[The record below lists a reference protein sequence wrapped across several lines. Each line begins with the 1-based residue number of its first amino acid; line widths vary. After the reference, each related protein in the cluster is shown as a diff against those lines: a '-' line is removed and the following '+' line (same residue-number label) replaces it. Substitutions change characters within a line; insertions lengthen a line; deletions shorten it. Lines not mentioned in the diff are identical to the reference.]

1 MASDVQTRM
10 MSDPEETRAR
20 LLEAA
25 AEVFAEVG
33 YHAATIRQICAKANA
48 NVALVNYHFG
58 DKSELYEAVL
68 NSLLRDSA
76 VMEVQDRLSRPGRTP
91 EETLR
96 EIIYLRLRGI
106 LHHERHSWH
115 LRLLCHEM
123 ANPSPAAHNVHK
135 LFLLPIAAR
144 ASVLVGSILGLP
156 PEHPKTRLCIFS
168 IAGQVIFHVL
178 SSTALG
184 KLAGRPPIT
193 EEECE
198 ILADHISE
206 FSLAYLHQQ
215 GHSNQGE

>member
-1 MASDVQTRM
+1 MRKGQDQ
-10 MSDPEETRAR
+10 ETRDR

-33 YHAATIRQICAKANA
+33 YHAATIRQICAKAHA

-68 NSLLRDSA
+68 HSLLRDSA
-76 VMEVQDRLSRPGRTP
+76 VLEVQDRLTRPGRTP

-96 EIIYLRLRGI
+96 EVIYLRLTGI

-123 ANPSPAAHNVHK
+123 ANPSPAAAKVQK
-135 LFLLPIAAR
+135 LFLQPIAAR
-144 ASVLVGSILGLP
+144 ASMLVGSMLGLP
-156 PEHPKTRLCIFS
+156 ADHPKTRLCLFS

-184 KLAGRPPIT
+184 KLTGRPPIT
-193 EEECE
+193 EAECE
-198 ILADHISE
+198 VLADHISE
-206 FSLAYLHQQ
+206 FSLAYIHQQ
-215 GHSNQGE
+215 RASR

>member
-1 MASDVQTRM
+1 MPRRAKD
-10 MSDPEETRAR
+10 DPTEETRQR
-20 LLEAA
+20 LLEAG

-33 YHAATIRQICAKANA
+33 YHAATIRQICARAKA

-76 VMEVQDRLSRPGRTP
+76 IMEVQERLSRPGLSP
-91 EETLR
+91 EATLR

-123 ANPSPAAHNVHK
+123 ANPSPAAANVQR
-135 LFLLPIAAR
+135 LFLQPIAAR
-144 ASVLVGSILGLP
+144 ASALVGSILGLP
-156 PEHPKTRLCIFS
+156 ADHPKTRLCIFS

-184 KLAGRPPIT
+184 KLTGRPPIT
-193 EEECE
+193 EQECE
-198 ILADHISE
+198 LLADHICE
-206 FSLAYLHQQ
+206 FSLAYMHQQ
-215 GHSNQGE
+215 RLKNS